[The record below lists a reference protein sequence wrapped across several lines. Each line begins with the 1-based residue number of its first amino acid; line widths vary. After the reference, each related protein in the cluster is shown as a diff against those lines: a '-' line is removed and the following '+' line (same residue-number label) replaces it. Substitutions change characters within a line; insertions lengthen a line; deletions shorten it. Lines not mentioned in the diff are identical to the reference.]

1 MTFDTA
7 KTKQTSASSALA
19 VHVAV
24 EKKEGKKRKKN
35 HKQTNQQLEKT
46 PKQQNLALMCNV
58 NIFTCEYFEICLQ
71 SR

>member
-24 EKKEGKKRKKN
+24 EKKEGKKRKKKKKSSTMEIG
-35 HKQTNQQLEKT
+35 HG
-46 PKQQNLALMCNV
+46 
-58 NIFTCEYFEICLQ
+58 FTDSQVEPD
-71 SR
+71 